1 MPTNNQDN
9 EEQYEDE
16 LPGNYPPSEDI
27 FRQGLIDSEVDPED
41 TSRTKDPL
49 DVDAEEW
56 NEKTFAT
63 DLVGDDL
70 DVPGSEFDDED
81 EKIGREDEENNYYSL
96 GGDNHERQE
105 ENQGD

>member
-1 MPTNNQDN
+1 MPDNNQRD
-9 EEQYEDE
+9 EEQFDE
-16 LPGNYPPSEDI
+16 ALPGNYPPSEDI
-27 FRQGLIDSEVDPED
+27 FRQGLIESEIDPED
-41 TSRTKDPL
+41 VSRTKDPL

-56 NEKTFAT
+56 NEKSYAN
-63 DLVGDDL
+63 DLIGDDL
-70 DVPGSEFDDED
+70 DVPGSEYDDED